1 MGLLDRINYKGMLLK
16 NAEPNA
22 IEEVGIGFDDNNS
35 SDSVDLIDKVP
46 FIVNRTI
53 SNCRF
58 AANDPT
64 VKGILTDII
73 SKTNSTFVIEG
84 DDQKSTDYI
93 IDRCGGDD
101 WDISQLMDD
110 MLWAG
115 MVDGE
120 CFIEKI
126 IVDNKIQIRSLAF
139 DAENYRIKKIY
150 DKFGK
155 IEGYKQL
162 TQRNKNTNTGWLKKR
177 FDELLEN
184 LEEITTPY
192 QPGEIIN
199 PRFLQR
205 NGKGRSIVMDILDP
219 VYYKRILGA
228 MMPSTVFKNS
238 NVMVVTMGNQDV
250 KNKRLTRKA
259 RDNVARETSNYHKKG
274 VVLLP
279 YGISAEMVGNNQ
291 LPDIPYYIKS
301 YKSEI
306 YEGLITPE
314 ALYSSESS
322 NRSTAEVQMEGE
334 KSGRVLFLESNQD
347 WLKKYIEKELFEP
360 DLELA
365 GLKGK
370 VWINFNPDQEDK
382 ESAYMEEEGD
392 KGVSKSES
400 EEDNDTATN
409 DVNETGDSEE

>member
-1 MGLLDRINYKGMLLK
+1 MGLLDRINYKGILLK

-46 FIVNRTI
+46 FVVNRTI

-73 SKTNSTFVIEG
+73 TKTNSTFVIEG
-84 DDQKSTDYI
+84 DDQEALDHI
-93 IDRCGGDD
+93 IDRCSSED

-110 MLWAG
+110 MLWSG

-126 IVDNKIQIRSLAF
+126 IVDNRIQIRSLAF

-155 IEGYKQL
+155 IAGYKQL
-162 TQRNKNTNTGWLKKR
+162 TQRNKDTNNGWLKKK
-177 FDELLEN
+177 FDELVEN
-184 LEEITTPY
+184 LEEIVTPY

-199 PRFLQR
+199 PKFLQR
-205 NGKGRSIVMDILDP
+205 DGKGRSIVMDILDP
-219 VYYKRILGA
+219 VYYKRILSA

-259 RDNVARETSNYHKKG
+259 RDNVARETSNYHRKG

-279 YGISAEMVGNNQ
+279 YGIEAEMVGNNQ

-347 WLKKYIEKELFEP
+347 WLKKYIEKELFEHE
-360 DLELA
+360 LELTGHEGA
-365 GLKGK
+365 K
-370 VWINFNPDQEDK
+370 VWINFNPDEGDK
-382 ESAYMEEEGD
+382 ESAYLEDKNNEGSTSTDEEEEEEPI
-392 KGVSKSES
+392 ES
-400 EEDNDTATN
+400 EDDGED
-409 DVNETGDSEE
+409 